1 MYQQLRL
8 HVLPEELDDFD
19 MLVNLP
25 AGFRARI
32 GLNETTLT
40 RALARGD
47 FAMAEKIIEEVVV
60 SQIFKTHFVTFC
72 SGHRC

>member
-1 MYQQLRL
+1 M
-8 HVLPEELDDFD
+8 LPEELDEFD

-32 GLNETTLT
+32 GLNETALT

-47 FAMAEKIIEEVVV
+47 FAMAEKIIEEVA
-60 SQIFKTHFVTFC
+60 SL
-72 SGHRC
+72 